1 MEAPLEIQTMSSEP
15 VFTNPAIDLPTR
27 LQIVAGDPQVVGPF
41 MLPAAEEASPS
52 NTSNNRMLSFNDIPI
67 PQYIGDY
74 KIESLLGSGGM
85 GNVFQAQN
93 QFFGRVDALKM
104 IHDQLE
110 SRESREAF
118 IDEMHTQSR
127 LDHANIVK
135 VHYAGVCRQTGDY
148 RNRLYLVMARVP
160 RDLSEA
166 IRDRGAFPPLEAS
179 NIVRRLAKALIHA
192 HSKGVIHCDLKP
204 KNILMDKD
212 DREEKDGKEDGE
224 AKEVKYNVPKI
235 TDFGLVR
242 FLRDGQ
248 DDTTGPRE
256 GQPFGTL
263 NYMPPEQAR
272 GERVKVNERNDI
284 YGLGAVLYE
293 LLTGQPPYSGTR
305 EEILK
310 KVKDLNDLPP
320 SPRSL
325 NPHVPVRLDAICMK
339 CLQKRPMWRYQTAAE
354 LEGALNEFQ
363 REPLLKR
370 RWREF
375 AIGLLVLC
383 LLGLGWN
390 LLPSPRA
397 ERLAAE
403 QDAKRLGEEART
415 ARIRGDHADEKEQLR
430 KAAEKYSALLPDG
443 QFPDKLD
450 ERSAFAR
457 ILVRLAEIYADD
469 RRVEESAKR
478 LDQAKKVL
486 DSMPAIDSRRKLVEA
501 ELEHIRGNNCMNDG
515 KYSEARDH
523 YQAGR
528 DKRIELVQLHEK
540 DDTFLRDLSRSH
552 AYLAGTLLRT
562 GHDPKLAVAAYRKA
576 RQIRTDLAKRTPEI
590 EYFCLHARDF
600 GNDGV
605 VAEWQGK
612 TKLAFESYRK
622 QIQYYDENIRRETHL
637 PAAFLTERADTCLQ
651 LVEFLLVESRV
662 ADKEAEEWLRRGE
675 KEHHDLRDCA
685 PVATPAAV
693 RVALAKV
700 ELLWGRLLQGRGE
713 VAAAREKLEAAEA
726 QYRALDDEGMA
737 QADDYFQMGLVHA
750 LLASL
755 SPVDDPERLRQQVLA
770 LDRLEKAIRKCYLNR
785 TRFEC
790 DSALASVRG
799 SHPKRFEEL
808 LGKLAERLNELRAK
822 RE

>member
-1 MEAPLEIQTMSSEP
+1 MSSEP
-15 VFTNPAIDLPTR
+15 VVTNPAFDLPNR
-27 LQIVAGDPQVVGPF
+27 LQVAVGDPQVVGPF

-52 NTSNNRMLSFNDIPI
+52 NTSNNRMLTFNDIPI

-74 KIESLLGSGGM
+74 KIEKLLGSGGM

-93 QFFGRVDALKM
+93 QFFGRVEALKM

-127 LDHANIVK
+127 LDHSNIVK

-148 RNRLYLVMARVP
+148 RNRLYLVMSLEP

-179 NIVRRLAKALIHA
+179 NIVRRLAKALVHA
-192 HSKGVIHCDLKP
+192 HSKNVIHCDLKP
-204 KNILMDKD
+204 KNILMDP
-212 DREEKDGKEDGE
+212 EG
-224 AKEVKYNVPKI
+224 VPKI

-242 FLRDGQ
+242 FLGTRDGK
-248 DDTTGPRE
+248 TGPRE
-256 GQPFGTL
+256 GHPFGTL

-272 GERVKVNERNDI
+272 GERVKANERNDI

-293 LLTGQPPYSGTR
+293 LLTGQPPYSGNR
-305 EEILK
+305 EELLK
-310 KVKDLNDLPP
+310 KIKDLNDLPP

-325 NPHVPVRLDAICMK
+325 NPHVPARLDAICMR
-339 CLQKRPMWRYQTAAE
+339 CLQKRPMWRYQSAVE
-354 LEGALNEFQ
+354 LEKALNEFQ

-370 RWREF
+370 RWKEF
-375 AIGLLVLC
+375 AIGLLVVC

-397 ERLAAE
+397 ERRAAE
-403 QDAKRLGEEART
+403 QDAKRLGEDART

-430 KAAEKYSALLPDG
+430 KAAEKYAALLPDG
-443 QFPDKLD
+443 QYPDKLD

-457 ILVRLAEIYADD
+457 ILVRLAEIHAGD
-469 RRVEESAKR
+469 RMVEEAAKR
-478 LDQAKKVL
+478 LDQAQQVL
-486 DSMPAIDSRRKLVEA
+486 ASMPPVDSRRKLVEA
-501 ELEHIRGNNCMNDG
+501 ELEHIRGDNCINEG
-515 KYSEARDH
+515 KYAEAKDH

-528 DKRIELVQLHEK
+528 DKRIELDKSLQLHEK

-590 EYFCLHARDF
+590 EYFCLHARDYN
-600 GNDGV
+600 NDGF

-612 TKLAFESYRK
+612 PKVAFESYRK
-622 QIQYYDENIRRETHL
+622 QLHYYDENIRRETFL
-637 PAAFLTERADTCLQ
+637 PAAFLTERADACLQ
-651 LVEFLLVESRV
+651 LAELLLAEPKV

-675 KEHHDLRDCA
+675 KEHHDLRDAA
-685 PVATPAAV
+685 PEKTPAAV
-693 RVALAKV
+693 RVALAKAD
-700 ELLWGRLLQGRGE
+700 LLWGRFFQRRGE
-713 VAAAREKLEAAEA
+713 AVAAREKLEAAEA
-726 QYRALDDEGMA
+726 QYRSLDDEGKA
-737 QADDYFQMGLVHA
+737 QADEYFQMGVVYA
-750 LLASL
+750 LLANL
-755 SPVDDPERLRQQVLA
+755 AAADDPERLHHQVLA
-770 LDRLEKAIRKCYLNR
+770 LDRLEKAIRTCYLNR
-785 TRFEC
+785 ARIES
-790 DSALASVRG
+790 DSALTPVRG
-799 SHPKRFEEL
+799 SHPKRFEQL